1 MRSVA
6 RAEVLL
12 WAALA
17 ALCLAAVG
25 PGYVNHDAAWY
36 LYMVDRWIHGAR
48 LYRDVIDTN
57 PPLIIWVSTPP
68 ALVALAGWSPLAAFK
83 IYVFAI
89 AVGTAVASRR
99 MVSRSWPQRGV
110 IVGASVLFVCLPF
123 VKEDFGQREHF
134 AVLLALPYVLM
145 AAGSAG
151 FSTREQVLAGIAGG
165 LGFAIKPHFLVA
177 WVAVEVCAVAC
188 DGWPHARRAQALA
201 AAATFAAYGIAV
213 AVFLP
218 VYFHV
223 AAQVRE
229 VYGGL
234 NAPTAALIRLREVQV
249 WVVAGALAGAVRW
262 RREDRLPLVL
272 FAAATGFL
280 LAALLQLKGWNYHL
294 YPARV
299 FLALFFVTA
308 TLVVVE
314 RAPALGALLR
324 GGSRGLAVIFAAGLV
339 ISAGRYLLEARHP
352 SSPDLVSPLIE
363 AIHAKAPAGPVAV
376 LSARTFVYPAFPAIN
391 YTGARWAL
399 RQNSLLFMEGLFA
412 SPSTASPTEQALV
425 DELVDDLCRTPP
437 RLLLVDAPDVTTR
450 SPRPVFDVLARLR
463 SVPRLSP
470 VLDAYAA
477 DGRIGGFLV
486 LTATKDAA
494 CR

>member
-1 MRSVA
+1 MRSFA
-6 RAEVLL
+6 GAEVLL

-17 ALCLAAVG
+17 ALSLAAVG
-25 PGYVNHDAAWY
+25 PAYVNHDAAWY
-36 LYMVDRWIHGAR
+36 LYMVDRWIHGAH

-57 PPLIIWVSTPP
+57 PPLIIWLSTPP
-68 ALVALAGWSPLAAFK
+68 ALVALAGWSPLTAFK
-83 IYVFAI
+83 IYLFTIAAATAI
-89 AVGTAVASRR
+89 ASRR
-99 MVSRSWPQRGV
+99 IVSCSEPQRGA
-110 IVGASVLFVCLPF
+110 IVGATVLFLCLPF

-134 AVLLALPYVLM
+134 AVLLTLPYMLM
-145 AAGSAG
+145 AAGSAV
-151 FSTREQVLAGIAGG
+151 FSRRGQVLTGIAGG

-177 WVAVEVCAVAC
+177 WIAIEVCAIAYE
-188 DGWPHARRAQALA
+188 GWPRARRAQPLA

-213 AVFLP
+213 ALFLP

-234 NAPTAALIRLREVQV
+234 NAPAAALIRLREVQI
-249 WVVAGALAGAVRW
+249 WVVAAALAAAIRW

-299 FLALFFVTA
+299 GLALFFLTA
-308 TLVVVE
+308 AVVVIE
-314 RAPALGALLR
+314 RAPELGALLR
-324 GGSRGLAVIFAAGLV
+324 GGSRGLAVIFTAGLV
-339 ISAGRYLLEARHP
+339 ISAGRYVLEARHP
-352 SSPDLVSPLIE
+352 SSPDLVTPLIQ
-363 AIHAKAPAGPVAV
+363 AIRTKAPAGPVAV

-412 SPSTASPTEQALV
+412 SPSNASPIEQSLV

-486 LTATKDAA
+486 LTATQDAA